1 MGEYVAAF
9 FLKTLF
15 LTKRGFLFS
24 SGAACSQARFAAFSF
39 AQSGIAL
46 ESFEN
51 PVSNETGFF
60 VLKYS
65 LLIIAVGEVAAPE
78 GTTTQHTTTP
88 WLNTK

>member
-1 MGEYVAAF
+1 
-9 FLKTLF
+9 LKTLF

-24 SGAACSQARFAAFSF
+24 SGAACSQARFAAFFLKSLF
-39 AQSGIAL
+39 KR
-46 ESFEN
+46 
-51 PVSNETGFF
+51 TGFF

>member
-1 MGEYVAAF
+1 MSPPF
-9 FLKTLF
+9 FSNPSF
-15 LTKRGFLFS
+15 LSWGYFFIGTP
-24 SGAACSQARFAAFSF
+24 CSQARFAAFSF